1 MAAETSLRGK
11 PGAPS
16 RNPAASRFQT
26 LCPSESS
33 CRSPLLATGPRSDL
47 RGSFELVLATSQP
60 CSRYRLDLQAPARL
74 PTPSPAKAAVGGGA
88 ARAARAARG
97 LVIKPWH
104 LSQNLLMATP
114 PPAPAPDASYL

>member
-16 RNPAASRFQT
+16 RNPAASRSQT

-33 CRSPLLATGPRSDL
+33 CRSPLLATGPCSDL
-47 RGSFELVLATSQP
+47 RGSFELVLATPQP

-88 ARAARAARG
+88 ARG